1 MAALPVMPETADA
14 RALRLRSWTLALLT
28 LVYFFSFMD
37 RYILSIL
44 LEQIKADLGLNDTQL
59 GLLSGFAFAMFYATL
74 GIPVAW
80 LADRKSRRDIIA
92 IALTLWSVMTALCG
106 TAQNF
111 VQLLIFR
118 IGVGVGEAGSSPP
131 SHSIIADLYPPGQRA
146 GAMGIYSTGVVL
158 GGGFGAIIGGL
169 IAASYGWRW
178 AMAAVGIPGVLLALS
193 VRLWMVEPRRGLS
206 DPAPTSDD
214 PRTMPS
220 LADGF
225 RSLAA
230 CAPAVHLI
238 LAVTITSLV
247 GYATANFGPSYL
259 QRSFGMT
266 LTQVSLI
273 YAPAVALTGAF
284 GGIVGGK
291 IADALGRR
299 HGLHVQAWFVAV
311 LKLAA
316 LPFTVAFYLTYDLS
330 VGLGAVLLSYLL
342 ASSYLGPSFAL
353 IQGLAPTRMRAV
365 WAAITLLVINL
376 VGLGLGPTI
385 TGLLSDLYRP
395 YFGVESLRYA
405 LLSASLLTPWAVF
418 HYWRAG
424 VMLQRRS
431 QDGQAAPAAA

>member
-1 MAALPVMPETADA
+1 MAASSAVPIETADQ
-14 RALRLRSWTLALLT
+14 RALRMRGWTLALLT

-44 LEQIKADLGLNDTQL
+44 LEQIKADLHLSDTQL
-59 GLLSGFAFAMFYATL
+59 GLLSGFAFAIFYATL

-92 IALTLWSVMTALCG
+92 IALTLWSAMTALCG

-131 SHSIIADLYPPGQRA
+131 SHSIIADLYPPEKRA

-169 IAASYGWRW
+169 IASAYGWRW
-178 AMAAVGIPGVLLALS
+178 AMAAVGIPGIILALI
-193 VRLWMVEPRRGLS
+193 VRFVMVEPRRGLS
-206 DPAPTSDD
+206 DATAHVHDAASMPT
-214 PRTMPS
+214 M
-220 LADGF
+220 LDGV
-225 RSLAA
+225 RSLWKERA
-230 CAPAVHLI
+230 AVHLI

-259 QRSFGMT
+259 QRSFGMS

-273 YAPAVALTGAF
+273 YAPSVALAGAV
-284 GGIVGGK
+284 GGIVGGR
-291 IADALGRR
+291 IADMLGRR
-299 HGLHVQAWFVAV
+299 HGLHVQAWFVAA

-316 LPFTVAFYLTYDLS
+316 LPFTVLFYFTYDLTI
-330 VGLGAVLLSYLL
+330 GLIAVLFSYVL

-376 VGLGLGPTI
+376 IGLGLGPSV
-385 TGLLSDLYRP
+385 TGVLSDLYRP
-395 YFGVESLRYA
+395 VFGEQSLRYA
-405 LLSASLLTPWAVF
+405 LMSASLLTPWAIF

-424 VMLQRRS
+424 VALKRRALT
-431 QDGQAAPAAA
+431 AAEV

>member
-1 MAALPVMPETADA
+1 MASSTIPGAPFESADA
-14 RALRLRSWTLALLT
+14 KALRLRGWTLALLT

-44 LEQIKADLGLNDTQL
+44 LEQIKADLNLNDTQL
-59 GLLSGFAFAMFYATL
+59 GLLSGFAFAIFYATL

-92 IALTLWSVMTALCG
+92 IALTLWSAMTVLCG

-118 IGVGVGEAGSSPP
+118 IGVGIGEAGSSPP
-131 SHSIIADLYPPGQRA
+131 SHSIIADLYPPEKRA

-169 IAASYGWRW
+169 IAQAYGWRW
-178 AMAAVGIPGVLLALS
+178 AMAAVGLPGILLAIF
-193 VRLWMVEPRRGLS
+193 VRLVMVEPRRGLS
-206 DPAPTSDD
+206 DAVSATPQPAE
-214 PRTMPS
+214 MPKIR
-220 LADGF
+220 DGF

-230 CAPAVHLI
+230 SPAAMHLI
-238 LAVTITSLV
+238 IAVTITSLV

-273 YAPAVALTGAF
+273 YAPSLALSGAI
-284 GGIVGGK
+284 GGVVGGR
-291 IADALGRR
+291 IADRLGRR
-299 HGLHVQAWFVAV
+299 YGIHMQAWFVAG

-316 LPFTVAFYLTYDLS
+316 LPFTVMFYLSYDLTS
-330 VGLGAVLLSYLL
+330 SLIAVLISYLL

-376 VGLGLGPTI
+376 IGLGLGPTI
-385 TGLLSDLYRP
+385 TGVLSDLYKP
-395 YFGVESLRYA
+395 IFGPESLRYA
-405 LLSASLLTPWAVF
+405 LVSASLLTPWAIF

-424 VMLQRRS
+424 VLLKRM
-431 QDGQAAPAAA
+431 AVA

>member
-1 MAALPVMPETADA
+1 MASSSLPGVPFETADA
-14 RALRLRSWTLALLT
+14 RALRLRGWTLALLT

-44 LEQIKADLGLNDTQL
+44 LEQIKADLDLNDTQL
-59 GLLSGFAFAMFYATL
+59 GLLSGFAFAIFYATL

-111 VQLLIFR
+111 IQLLIFR

-131 SHSIIADLYPPGQRA
+131 SHSIIADLYPPDKRA
-146 GAMGIYSTGVVL
+146 GAMGIYATGVVL
-158 GGGFGAIIGGL
+158 GGGFGAIIGGV
-169 IAASYGWRW
+169 IAQAYGWRW
-178 AMAAVGIPGVLLALS
+178 AMAAVGMPGILLAIF
-193 VRLWMVEPRRGLS
+193 VRLVMVEPRRGLS
-206 DPAPTSDD
+206 DPTPASAHPVAMPTI
-214 PRTMPS
+214 RE
-220 LADGF
+220 GF

-230 CAPAVHLI
+230 SPAALHLI
-238 LAVTITSLV
+238 IAVTITSLV

-273 YAPAVALTGAF
+273 YAPSVALTGAI
-284 GGIVGGK
+284 GGIVGGR
-291 IADALGRR
+291 IADRLGRKY
-299 HGLHVQAWFVAV
+299 GLHMQAWFVAV
-311 LKLAA
+311 LKFAA
-316 LPFTVAFYLTYDLS
+316 LPFTVMFYLTYDLTT
-330 VGLGAVLLSYLL
+330 GFAAVIVSYLL

-376 VGLGLGPTI
+376 IGLGLGPSV
-385 TGLLSDLYRP
+385 TGLLSDLYKP
-395 YFGVESLRYA
+395 TFGAESLRYA
-405 LLSASLLTPWAVF
+405 LVSASLLTPWAIF

-424 VMLQRRS
+424 VLLKRM
-431 QDGQAAPAAA
+431 AAAG

>member
-1 MAALPVMPETADA
+1 MVFMASSSLPGTPFETADEK
-14 RALRLRSWTLALLT
+14 ALRRRGWTLFLLT
-28 LVYFFSFMD
+28 VVYFFSFMD

-44 LEQIKADLGLNDTQL
+44 LELIKADLKLSDTQL
-59 GLLSGFAFAMFYATL
+59 GLLSGFAFALFYATL

-92 IALTLWSVMTALCG
+92 ISLALWSAMTALCG

-111 VQLLIFR
+111 VQLLIYR

-131 SHSIIADLYPPGQRA
+131 SHSIIADLYPPDKRA
-146 GAMGIYSTGVVL
+146 GAMAIYATGVVL
-158 GGGFGAIIGGL
+158 GGGFGTIIGGV
-169 IAASYGWRW
+169 IASTYGWRW
-178 AMAAVGIPGVLLALS
+178 AMAAVGLPGIILAII
-193 VRLWMVEPRRGLS
+193 VRVWMVEPRRGLS
-206 DPAPTSDD
+206 DPTSPT
-214 PRTMPS
+214 PQPAAMPS
-220 LADGF
+220 LLDGL
-225 RSLAA
+225 RSLASSG
-230 CAPAVHLI
+230 PAIHLI

-266 LTQVSLI
+266 ILQISLI

-284 GGIVGGK
+284 GGVVGGR
-291 IADALGRR
+291 IADALGKR
-299 HGLHVQAWFVAV
+299 HGLYIQAWFVAA

-316 LPFTVAFYLTYDLS
+316 LPFTVLFYFTYDLS
-330 VGLGAVLLSYLL
+330 LGLGAILVSYVL

-376 VGLGLGPTI
+376 IGLGLGPSI
-385 TGLLSDLYRP
+385 TGLLSDLYKP
-395 YFGVESLRYA
+395 TFGDQSLRYA
-405 LLSASLLTPWAVF
+405 LMSASLLTPWAIF

-424 VMLQRRS
+424 VLLKRMKT
-431 QDGQAAPAAA
+431 A